1 MKARN
6 RFERATQI
14 VRWLKTEF
22 KMPLNIMVIWIQ
34 RLSMLI
40 RYANNVSILQEEVIS
55 FFCDVSFRRI

>member
-1 MKARN
+1 
-6 RFERATQI
+6 
-14 VRWLKTEF
+14 
-22 KMPLNIMVIWIQ
+22 MPLNIMVIWIQ